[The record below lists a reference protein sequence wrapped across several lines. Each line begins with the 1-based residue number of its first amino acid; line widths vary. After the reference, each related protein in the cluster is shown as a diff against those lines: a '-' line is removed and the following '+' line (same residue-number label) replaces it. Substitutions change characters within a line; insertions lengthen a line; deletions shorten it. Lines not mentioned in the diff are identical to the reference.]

1 MGKKYTSNYNIK
13 EDASK
18 VIAPKYFNK
27 ESVNGFNLGTIGF
40 ITDLYANATEDM
52 FNSLPTLMNELF
64 PNTCQFP
71 TTIYNHAAMFG
82 NDNILAKPASLTTVI
97 LINER
102 DVLQNASPKTNGFS
116 EYIIDENTYI
126 RVEDINFKIDYPIK
140 ILVKPYKCDYI
151 FTASYVKKYNNKL
164 SDILALDDM
173 VFELTTEKE
182 YDKVKVFFY

>member
-1 MGKKYTSNYNIK
+1 MAKKYTSNYNIK

-126 RVEDINFKIDYPIK
+126 RVEDINFKID
-140 ILVKPYKCDYI
+140 
-151 FTASYVKKYNNKL
+151 
-164 SDILALDDM
+164 
-173 VFELTTEKE
+173 
-182 YDKVKVFFY
+182 